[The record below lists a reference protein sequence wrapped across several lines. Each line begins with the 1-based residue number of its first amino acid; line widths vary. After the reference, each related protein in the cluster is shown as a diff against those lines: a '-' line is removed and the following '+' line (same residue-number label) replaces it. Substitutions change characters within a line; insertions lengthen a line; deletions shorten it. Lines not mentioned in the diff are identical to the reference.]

1 MTRELKNR
9 ITQLKKDMQNSPK
22 KGAMPIHND
31 ALKENVVRVFIKS
44 NLSCAEFCREMQ
56 IAPATLRSWKNFFTK
71 PGTSGELIFKNKTSE
86 KSKIVI
92 SKAETRESIIAK
104 KRIKRKE
111 LREKKLLEKKLEEE
125 KITIPIETIQKEE
138 EEEDEV
144 KVPLARAIDQIV
156 PIVNVKG
163 DYIPQKF
170 RDMQSEW
177 LKNNSPK
184 KYNSAGELI
193 S

>member
-22 KGAMPIHND
+22 KGAMPVHND
-31 ALKENVVRVFIKS
+31 ALKENVVRVFARS

-56 IAPATLRSWKNFFTK
+56 MAPATLRSWKDFFTI

-92 SKAETRESIIAK
+92 SKAETRESTIAK

-111 LREKKLLEKKLEEE
+111 LKDKKLLEKKLEEE
-125 KITIPIETIQKEE
+125 NITIPIETIQKEE
-138 EEEDEV
+138 DNDEV
-144 KVPLARAIDQIV
+144 QVTLNRAIDQIV

-184 KYNSAGELI
+184 KYNSTGELI